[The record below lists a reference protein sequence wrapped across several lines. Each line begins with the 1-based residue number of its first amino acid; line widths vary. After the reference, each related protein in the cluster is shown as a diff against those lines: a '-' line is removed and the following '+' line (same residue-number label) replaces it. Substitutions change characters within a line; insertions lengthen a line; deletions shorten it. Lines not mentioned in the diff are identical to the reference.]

1 MKTTIYSSILAALC
15 IIMLWSCGKFE
26 LETSDNGKLD
36 GNWHLVAVDTLATG
50 ISSDMSNDY
59 VFWSVQGKL
68 LQVVN
73 SDNIGLMYIFR
84 FEYKDNKLTLY
95 DARRNWREEYD
106 PVVEDASILTQFGI
120 NSLNEEFNIETL
132 KSRHMVLKN
141 NTLRL
146 HFKKM

>member
-1 MKTTIYSSILAALC
+1 MRETIYTSILALC
-15 IIMLWSCGKFE
+15 ISMLWACGKLEF
-26 LETSDNGKLD
+26 ETSGNGKLD
-36 GNWHLVAVDTLATG
+36 GNWHLVAVDTLANGT
-50 ISSDMSNDY
+50 STDTSDDL

-73 SDNIGLMYIFR
+73 TNNIGLMYIFR
-84 FEYKDNKLTLY
+84 FENKNNKLTLY

-106 PVVEDASILTQFGI
+106 PAVEDVSILTQFGI

-132 KSRHMVLKN
+132 KSRQMVLKN